1 MVQSKQR
8 FNIEPWCIKQNINS
22 EIGIFV
28 TKLDVCFVA
37 MLYLLRIMIREYVR
51 NDLYEGVRRN

>member
-8 FNIEPWCIKQNINS
+8 FNI

-37 MLYLLRIMIREYVR
+37 MLYLNMLGMMIYMKR
-51 NDLYEGVRRN
+51 